1 MSTLLDKHQVLLND
15 QVRMRAYERAIR
27 QLVQPGMIVADL
39 GCGLGVLAFAAARA
53 GAARIH
59 AVEVEP
65 DTLRIARNEAVRA
78 GLADRIVFHEGLA
91 QELAVPERVDLVITE
106 TLGSLGLDENILPLL
121 IDARKHWLKPD
132 GTLCPHAIALTV
144 VPTVHHSPAGG
155 ATLRHEPIA
164 PADFLATPSTSPRLE
179 FAQAADCDFL
189 IEPRFSI
196 TRDAA
201 LTGFAGWFTVWL
213 TPPEGGRGDTVQFGT
228 APDQPATHWEQA
240 FLPLRKPVALRAG
253 QTLDLILGIGPDDTG
268 LQSVTEFNFAI
279 A

>member
-15 QVRMRAYERAIR
+15 QVRMRAYERAIK
-27 QLVQPGMIVADL
+27 QLVRPGQIVADL

-65 DTLRIARNEAVRA
+65 DTLRIARTEATKA

-121 IDARKHWLKPD
+121 IDARKHWLKAG
-132 GTLCPHAIALTV
+132 GTLCPHAMALTI
-144 VPTVHHSPAGG
+144 VPTAHHSPAGG
-155 ATLRHEPIA
+155 TDLRHERIDPAAWLAA
-164 PADFLATPSTSPRLE
+164 PVTSERLVFAKATDYDFLM
-179 FAQAADCDFL
+179 
-189 IEPRFSI
+189 EPRFTI

-213 TPPEGGRGDTVQFGT
+213 SDTVQFGT
-228 APDQPATHWEQA
+228 APDQPPTHWEQA
-240 FLPLRKPVALRAG
+240 FLPLRQPVRLRAG